1 MLNNTDLQYLKNSLT
16 FFDNL
21 TQQQQHKI
29 IKNTSA
35 ISYKKDSLI
44 YTPHKECLGVILIKT
59 GEIRAYILSEEG
71 KEATLYRLLD
81 NDICMLSCSCIL
93 KDITFDIYINCEK
106 DTELLLINAF
116 VFSELMAQ
124 NIYVENFTLK
134 NIVDKFSN
142 VMWTIEQILFMK
154 FDTRLAIFLL
164 DETSR
169 LNTDTIKITHQQIA
183 KYIGSA
189 REVVSR
195 MLKYFEKENIITLSR
210 GTITI
215 LNKNKLKKL
224 I

>member
-1 MLNNTDLQYLKNSLT
+1 MLNDNDLKYLKNTLN
-16 FFDNL
+16 FFHNL
-21 TQQQQHKI
+21 TQQQQDKL
-29 IKNTSA
+29 IKNTSSV
-35 ISYKKDSLI
+35 SYKKGSLI
-44 YTPHKECLGVILIKT
+44 YTPHKECLGVILVKT
-59 GEIRAYILSEEG
+59 GELRTYILSQEG
-71 KEATLYRLLD
+71 KEATLYRLVD
-81 NDICMLSCSCIL
+81 NDICMLSSSCIL
-93 KDITFDIYINCEK
+93 KDITFDVYINCEK
-106 DTELLLINAF
+106 DTQFLLINAV
-116 VFSELMAQ
+116 VFSELMTQ
-124 NIYVENFTLK
+124 NIYVENFALK

-164 DETSR
+164 DEMSR
-169 LNTDTIKITHQQIA
+169 LNADTIKITHEQIA

-195 MLKYFEKENIITLSR
+195 MLKYFEKENIVSLSR